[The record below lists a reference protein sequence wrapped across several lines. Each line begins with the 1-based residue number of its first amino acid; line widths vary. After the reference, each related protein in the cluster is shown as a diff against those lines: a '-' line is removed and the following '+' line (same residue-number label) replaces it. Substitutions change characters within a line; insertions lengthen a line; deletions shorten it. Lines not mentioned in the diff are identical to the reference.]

1 MQSLKAFAQTTPE
14 KKKKKK
20 RTFTYINFSDADTT
34 LKFDQG
40 HEKPV

>member
-1 MQSLKAFAQTTPE
+1 MRSLKAFAETKSEE
-14 KKKKKK
+14 KKKL
-20 RTFTYINFSDADTT
+20 TFTYINFSDADTT